1 MALQKFYLTSC
12 FTYFTLSYM
21 YKVNKEI
28 LQTPV
33 EEGSVLLLEP
43 KTGMYFEMNETAVF
57 VYQAIESGLSFV
69 NRFVIKKYGVCCH
82 QVSDIADKH

>member
-1 MALQKFYLTSC
+1 
-12 FTYFTLSYM
+12 M

-33 EEGSVLLLEP
+33 EEGSILLLEP

-57 VYQAIESGLSFV
+57 VYQAIESGLSQNDIVVKMVECFDV
-69 NRFVIKKYGVCCH
+69 ERVVAA
-82 QVSDIADKH
+82 SDIKLNIEHLLSENIITLK